1 MKFSILNA
9 FVDTPMSGNPA
20 SVCFMQE
27 WLADERM
34 LKIAAQFGYSETAFV
49 VEEDDRYLL
58 RWFTPVTEVDLCGHA
73 TMAAAH
79 SIFSTRPDRSE
90 LDFETRSGK
99 LTVRKDGHLLAMDFP
114 ARQLRA
120 FGDIHELSQCLNT
133 EVLGAVTAGPTVIA
147 VVRDEATVA
156 DIRPDLK
163 RIKALQ
169 FNALIPTAT
178 GSDVDF
184 VSRFF
189 GPKIGIPEDPITGA
203 AHTGLA
209 PYWSRR
215 LGKSSLRA
223 KQLSPRGGFISC
235 MLQDDRVE
243 LSGSAEVFA
252 TGVLHSLL

>member
-1 MKFSILNA
+1 M
-9 FVDTPMSGNPA
+9 
-20 SVCFMQE
+20 
-27 WLADERM
+27 
-34 LKIAAQFGYSETAFV
+34 
-49 VEEDDRYLL
+49 
-58 RWFTPVTEVDLCGHA
+58 
-73 TMAAAH
+73 
-79 SIFSTRPDRSE
+79 
-90 LDFETRSGK
+90 
-99 LTVRKDGHLLAMDFP
+99 
-114 ARQLRA
+114 
-120 FGDIHELSQCLNT
+120 
-133 EVLGAVTAGPTVIA
+133 
-147 VVRDEATVA
+147 
-156 DIRPDLK
+156 
-163 RIKALQ
+163 
-169 FNALIPTAT
+169 
-178 GSDVDF
+178 DF